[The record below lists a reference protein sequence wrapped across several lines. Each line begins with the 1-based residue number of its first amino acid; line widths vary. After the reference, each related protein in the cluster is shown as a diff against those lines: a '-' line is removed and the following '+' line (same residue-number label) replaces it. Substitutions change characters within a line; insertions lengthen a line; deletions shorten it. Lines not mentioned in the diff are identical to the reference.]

1 MYKHKVNIRVRYSE
15 TDQMR
20 YVYYG
25 VYAQYFE
32 VGRVELLR
40 SLGITY
46 KDLEE
51 QGFLLPVVNYNID
64 YKKPAFYDDELIIE
78 TTLQDLQRSK
88 IIFEYKTLNKKNEI
102 INTASITLV
111 FVNKSTNKPCSAPKI
126 LLEKLM

>member
-1 MYKHKVNIRVRYSE
+1 MYKHEVNIRVRYSE

>member
-1 MYKHKVNIRVRYSE
+1 M
-15 TDQMR
+15 
-20 YVYYG
+20 
-25 VYAQYFE
+25 
-32 VGRVELLR
+32 
-40 SLGITY
+40 
-46 KDLEE
+46 
-51 QGFLLPVVNYNID
+51 NYNID

-126 LLEKLM
+126 LLEKLI